1 MSPRPSTRE
10 AGRYA
15 SRPNPPRHT
24 ARTDGENG
32 RADAERHGDGKGERD
47 EISGE
52 QDRTELEGDEAACES
67 GEAIRRDE
75 TRDSEISEEVSLL
88 ASIAYLTPCCVRSVC
103 LPETVYTACYNRVSC
118 DWKQTIG

>member
-1 MSPRPSTRE
+1 MRPADNRH
-10 AGRYA
+10 A
-15 SRPNPPRHT
+15 PRH
-24 ARTDGENG
+24 ARTGRTDEPTPNG
-32 RADAERHGDGKGERD
+32 TRDGKGERD